1 MEVKDVAQ
9 LLSSLFKNN
18 SEEKHWEHI
27 LENTAEDIYN
37 QFETIEE
44 GNWTDDGKYSFLEDC
59 IIKHIPTETFWSIG
73 QSRSGSYYSDY
84 YYGDIGFGQVEK
96 KTKTIEYWADVK

>member
-9 LLSSLFKNN
+9 LLSSLFDNN
-18 SEEKHWEHI
+18 SEEYWESI
-27 LENTAEDIYN
+27 LENADDDVYN

-44 GNWTDDGKYSFLEDC
+44 GDWTDDGKYSFLEDC
-59 IIKHIPTETFWSIG
+59 IIKHIPTKTFWSIG
-73 QSRSGSYYSDY
+73 QSRNGSYYSDY
-84 YYGDIGFGQVEK
+84 YYGDISFGQVEK